1 MKTLKILLGVLDY
14 FFVKNKIIGFILVL
28 PMIIIISLALYL
40 I

>member
-28 PMIIIISLALYL
+28 PILLLLVWRYI
-40 I
+40 